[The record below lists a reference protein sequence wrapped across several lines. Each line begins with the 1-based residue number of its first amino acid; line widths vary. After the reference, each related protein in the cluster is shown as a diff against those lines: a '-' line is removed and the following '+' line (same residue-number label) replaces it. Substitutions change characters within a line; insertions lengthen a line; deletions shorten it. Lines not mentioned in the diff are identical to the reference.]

1 MGDKDLV
8 KIGIII
14 CDRYRRC
21 AGGKCFTALQKKE
34 GAFSLYRDKETTL
47 VGYTTCDGCPGGNVE
62 YAPEEMIRNGADVI
76 HLATG
81 LIVGYPPCP
90 RIGFFSDFIKERYGI
105 SVVPGTHPIPQKYY
119 LMHQK
124 LRTWDSPFWQE
135 ITRHVLS
142 DETKRLE
149 YD

>member
-1 MGDKDLV
+1 MIRSEKFSLNNEETIMDENALV
-8 KIGIII
+8 KI
-14 CDRYRRC
+14 
-21 AGGKCFTALQKKE
+21 
-34 GAFSLYRDKETTL
+34 
-47 VGYTTCDGCPGGNVE
+47 
-62 YAPEEMIRNGADVI
+62 
-76 HLATG
+76 
-81 LIVGYPPCP
+81 
-90 RIGFFSDFIKERYGI
+90 GI

>member
-1 MGDKDLV
+1 MDENALV
-8 KIGIII
+8 KI
-14 CDRYRRC
+14 
-21 AGGKCFTALQKKE
+21 
-34 GAFSLYRDKETTL
+34 
-47 VGYTTCDGCPGGNVE
+47 
-62 YAPEEMIRNGADVI
+62 
-76 HLATG
+76 
-81 LIVGYPPCP
+81 
-90 RIGFFSDFIKERYGI
+90 GI